1 MKLGKSRRSL
11 SCVSFIDDESSIRN
25 RTSTFRL
32 TAPAYVL
39 VKVILDP
46 LGGGLPD
53 PPRHATPVMTTIA
66 RAHRNRRM
74 RASYM
79 SAICLAALSLVAP
92 STRAADG
99 GAGAP
104 GRAPLVTISIVGTND
119 LHGHIEAL
127 PRLGGYIAN
136 LRRARARDGGGVV
149 LLDAGD
155 MFQGTLES
163 NTTEGAAVVRAYNV
177 LKYDAAAIGNHEF
190 DFGPVGPATAP
201 GGPADDPRGAL
212 KARAAEAHFPFLAA
226 NLIDTATG
234 APPAW
239 RNFGAT
245 RLLDVAGVKVGIIGI
260 ANPWTASITLPAN
273 FAGLRALP
281 DAPAV
286 VTAARTLRRDGAA
299 AVIVVAHVGG
309 TCARFT
315 APDDLASCAS
325 DSDIFQL
332 ARALPA
338 GTVDAIV
345 AGHTHAGIAHRVAGI
360 PIIEAYDKGYG
371 FGRIDLWVRSR
382 ALPAV
387 VGAKIFPPQ
396 AIPRSGAAFSGSYE
410 GAPLTP
416 DPTVAAAIAPAL
428 AAARARREAPLG
440 VTVARPIAP
449 SYDAESALGNLFTDL
464 MRAARPKADVALT
477 TGGSIRAQLPAG
489 ALTYGQLY
497 EAIPFDD
504 RFVTM
509 AITGADLAALV
520 ARNLERAGGIV
531 SLSGVRASAACAA
544 GAVAVTL
551 ARPDGKPVG
560 PGERLTIVTSEFLA
574 TGGGGFFPEE
584 LRRRAA
590 ATTDDGPPIRD
601 AMVDVL
607 RARKTKTPLD
617 PTNPPLHDPA
627 HPRLAYPGRRPVHC
641 TPSSR

>member
-1 MKLGKSRRSL
+1 
-11 SCVSFIDDESSIRN
+11 
-25 RTSTFRL
+25 
-32 TAPAYVL
+32 
-39 VKVILDP
+39 
-46 LGGGLPD
+46 
-53 PPRHATPVMTTIA
+53 
-66 RAHRNRRM
+66 
-74 RASYM
+74 M

-99 GAGAP
+99 GASAS
-104 GRAPLVTISIVGTND
+104 GRAALVTISIVGTND
-119 LHGHIEAL
+119 LHGHIDAL

-163 NTTEGAAVVRAYNV
+163 NMTEGAAVVRAYNV

-234 APPAW
+234 AAPAW
-239 RNFGAT
+239 RNVTGT
-245 RLLDVAGVKVGIIGI
+245 TMVEVAGVKVGIIGL
-260 ANPWTASITLPAN
+260 ANAGTAFITLPAN

-281 DAPAV
+281 LAPAV
-286 VTAARTLRRDGAA
+286 IAAAKDLRRRGATA
-299 AVIVVAHVGG
+299 IIVVAHVGG
-309 TCARFT
+309 SCTRFT
-315 APDDLASCAS
+315 PSDDLSSCAS
-325 DSDIFQL
+325 DGEIFQL
-332 ARALPA
+332 ARALPG

-360 PIIEAYDKGYG
+360 PIIETYDKGHG
-371 FGRIDLWVRSR
+371 FGRIDLLVDLFRDRTRSK

-387 VGAKIFPPQ
+387 VDARIFPPQ
-396 AIPRSGAAFSGSYE
+396 AVPKPGLPFGGSYE

-416 DPTVAAAIAPAL
+416 DAEVVAAIAPAL
-428 AAARARREAPLG
+428 AAARARRDAPLG

-504 RFVTM
+504 RFVTL

-531 SLSGVRASAACAA
+531 SLSGVRATAACAA
-544 GAVAVTL
+544 GAVEVTL

-574 TGGGGFFPEE
+574 TGGGGFFPDQ

-601 AMVDVL
+601 AMADVL
-607 RARKTKTPLD
+607 RARKTKTPID
-617 PTNPPLHDPA
+617 PANPPLHDPA

-641 TPSSR
+641 TASSR